1 MPRQEST
8 NPQIKWEDNQW
19 SVTLPLEDGRVV
31 NATWKPGVTYVVR
44 IREAG
49 AEDWSFSFE
58 TPITSFTFI
67 DLKPDTEYEL
77 QVRTKNAAGEG
88 APAFFNIRTGPT
100 GDAGNVVPFGVA
112 EMGARIEDLD
122 VARLVSRPRGVDG
135 LMAVERLALVA

>member
-19 SVTLPLEDGRVV
+19 SVTLPLEDSRVV

-49 AEDWSFSFE
+49 AEDWSFGFE

-77 QVRTKNAAGEG
+77 QVSKRAACHPGIADTGFIQVGISESG
-88 APAFFNIRTGPT
+88 AHER
-100 GDAGNVVPFGVA
+100 
-112 EMGARIEDLD
+112 GA
-122 VARLVSRPRGVDG
+122 VQS
-135 LMAVERLALVA
+135 

>member
-31 NATWKPGVTYVVR
+31 NATWKPGVTHVVR

-49 AEDWSFSFE
+49 AEDWSFGFE

-77 QVRTKNAAGEG
+77 QVRTRNAAGVG

-100 GDAGNVVPFGVA
+100 GDAGNVFPFPVH
-112 EMGARIEDLD
+112 
-122 VARLVSRPRGVDG
+122 
-135 LMAVERLALVA
+135 

>member
-1 MPRQEST
+1 MNGPVFGDIRSVENEIPRQEST

-31 NATWKPGVTYVVR
+31 NATWKPGITYVVR

-49 AEDWSFSFE
+49 AEDWSFGFE

-100 GDAGNVVPFGVA
+100 GDAGNVVPFPVH
-112 EMGARIEDLD
+112 
-122 VARLVSRPRGVDG
+122 
-135 LMAVERLALVA
+135 